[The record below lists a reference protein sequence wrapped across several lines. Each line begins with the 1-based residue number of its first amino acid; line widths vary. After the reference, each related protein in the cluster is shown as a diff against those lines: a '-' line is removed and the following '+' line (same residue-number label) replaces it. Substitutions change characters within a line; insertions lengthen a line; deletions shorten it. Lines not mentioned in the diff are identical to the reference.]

1 MENEVL
7 IRQIDKL
14 EYEELMDVL
23 KAATK
28 RWGALFPEW
37 EIITLSV
44 PRKDVAAKQA
54 AIQNAFALLEKE
66 KENTMFFAAEKK

>member
-44 PRKDVAAKQA
+44 PKKNVAAKKA
-54 AIQNAFALLEKE
+54 AIQCALDLIEEEGNALFL
-66 KENTMFFAAEKK
+66 NTME